1 MNKYNYEIRQ
11 KLTHAVKPSGA
22 GKIIRKCHNT
32 SRGEDEEEEKMLN
45 IKLCLTL
52 TGTDDSVI
60 SVTANLVWGSA
71 LQASGTVWLGEE
83 GL

>member
-1 MNKYNYEIRQ
+1 M
-11 KLTHAVKPSGA
+11 
-22 GKIIRKCHNT
+22 RKCHNT
-32 SRGEDEEEEKMLN
+32 SGGKDEEEEMLN
-45 IKLCLTL
+45 IKLCLTV

-71 LQASGTVWLGEE
+71 LQASGTVWLGGE